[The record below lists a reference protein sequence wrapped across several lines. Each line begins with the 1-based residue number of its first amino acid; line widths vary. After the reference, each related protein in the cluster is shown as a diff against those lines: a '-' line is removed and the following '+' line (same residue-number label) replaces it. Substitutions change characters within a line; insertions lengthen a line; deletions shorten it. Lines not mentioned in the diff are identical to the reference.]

1 MAKNATLSV
10 RVEPELKEEA
20 ITILNSIGISASSA
34 VNMFFR
40 QIVINNGLPFEA
52 KIPEAKKP
60 VNINDLN
67 EDELREIL
75 VKAEKDIKEGK
86 TKSFSEA
93 YENLRKEFDL

>member
-20 ITILNSIGISASSA
+20 IAILSSIGISTSSA

-40 QIVINNGLPFEA
+40 QVVINNGLPFEVKA
-52 KIPEAKKP
+52 PEVRKP
-60 VNINDLN
+60 VNINDLS

-75 VKAEKDIKEGK
+75 VKAEKDIEEGK
-86 TKSFSEA
+86 TESFSKA